1 MTSFLFRNVNARNL
15 LGVQEPMVHGVLELG
30 AQELL
35 VQELG
40 ALVSLAKEAYF
51 DMYSEWNFGIK

>member
-1 MTSFLFRNVNARNL
+1 
-15 LGVQEPMVHGVLELG
+15 MVHGVLELG